1 MPLPAICPWCSA
13 ALPDPAAATCPSC
26 EANLTAA
33 PDSSVPGV
41 TAVDVQALA
50 LRRTSPPKKNRI
62 LSWISGDTDYEDA
75 TEPVAPPGSLDLP
88 GPEVR
93 AEMLR
98 LEMAAKI
105 ADLTAEA
112 GAMAADEAMA
122 AGATG
127 DLAAARAD
135 ILAQVD
141 ATAAADALVA
151 HDTVPLGETA
161 DAAPTATAAATTPT
175 DAASAVMDAATA
187 ATDAAGGAGSPG

>member
-1 MPLPAICPWCSA
+1 MAESTSPPPAICPWCSA
-13 ALPDPAAATCPSC
+13 ELPDPAAATCPSC
-26 EANLTAA
+26 AANLSAA

-41 TAVDVQALA
+41 TAVDIQALA
-50 LRRTSPPKKNRI
+50 LRRTNPPKKNR
-62 LSWISGDTDYEDA
+62 LLAWISGDADYEDA

-93 AEMLR
+93 REMLR

-112 GAMAADEAMA
+112 GAMAADEAIA

-141 ATAAADALVA
+141 A
-151 HDTVPLGETA
+151 
-161 DAAPTATAAATTPT
+161 
-175 DAASAVMDAATA
+175 SA
-187 ATDAAGGAGSPG
+187 ATDALIAEDVAAAAEPADAVPEPADAVPALAAPDTTESGPATPA

>member
-1 MPLPAICPWCSA
+1 MAETTSPPPAICPWCSA
-13 ALPDPAAATCPSC
+13 ALPDPTAPTCPSC
-26 EANLTAA
+26 AANLTSP

-41 TAVDVQALA
+41 TAVDVQSLA

-112 GAMAADEAMA
+112 GAMAADEAIA

-135 ILAQVD
+135 ILAEVD
-141 ATAAADALVA
+141 ATAASEALIGEDA
-151 HDTVPLGETA
+151 VPVTQAA
-161 DAAPTATAAATTPT
+161 DAAAPTT
-175 DAASAVMDAATA
+175 DAAE
-187 ATDAAGGAGSPG
+187 GGAESPA